1 MQHCQCTQNLGCS
14 DPKLTY
20 IVAAASL
27 KCGHIRLECPIISGV
42 SRLVSRGVFQALI
55 CLTFCQVRVVDLLQ
69 RPGLSGRVEV
79 KWDGLWNTLS
89 VQDSTHVTGQL
100 ASVACR
106 SAGYA

>member
-1 MQHCQCTQNLGCS
+1 M
-14 DPKLTY
+14 
-20 IVAAASL
+20 
-27 KCGHIRLECPIISGV
+27 
-42 SRLVSRGVFQALI
+42 
-55 CLTFCQVRVVDLLQ
+55 VDLLQ

-89 VQDSTHVTGQL
+89 VGDSSHVTGQL

>member
-1 MQHCQCTQNLGCS
+1 M
-14 DPKLTY
+14 
-20 IVAAASL
+20 
-27 KCGHIRLECPIISGV
+27 
-42 SRLVSRGVFQALI
+42 
-55 CLTFCQVRVVDLLQ
+55 VDLLQ

-89 VQDSTHVTGQL
+89 VQDSTHVTGPL